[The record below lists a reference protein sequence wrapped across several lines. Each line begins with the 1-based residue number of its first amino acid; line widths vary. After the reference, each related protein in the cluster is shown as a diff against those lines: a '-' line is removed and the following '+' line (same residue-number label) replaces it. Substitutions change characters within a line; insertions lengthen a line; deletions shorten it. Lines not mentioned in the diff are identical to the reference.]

1 MPTTSQ
7 PGAAAEAALAPTFR
21 QRFYDAMANVSPLVI
36 LFLLCVACS
45 LLTFVIPGGAFDR
58 RSMDVMGHAR
68 SIVVPGSFHFVPSV
82 PQGFRELWT
91 VFMRGALEGA
101 DRSFVIMLSAGAM
114 TAVIATGAI
123 DAGIHALVRR
133 TGRFGI
139 VFIPVIVFALG
150 ACGATFGMYEEA
162 IPFILV
168 ITPLMLTMGFD
179 SMSAVFVM
187 YWSIAVGF
195 ACGITNPYTVAIGQA
210 LAGVPLYSGSAFR
223 IGCFLV
229 FMTITSL
236 VVMRYAARVRRDPS
250 RSLSAEEDVENR
262 RRLRAS
268 PDASTAAVM
277 TPRRVLALLLL
288 LGGFLILMA
297 GLLRYDW
304 GFVEIGALYFWI
316 GIVVPL
322 AGGLKVKEMIDRNID
337 GMRSVMIAVIM
348 MSAAQIIYFIL
359 HDAQVLDT
367 ILNFF
372 AGYLLTVPQF
382 VIAYVMFGTSAIMAA
397 LLGSASGTAATVM
410 PILAPLADVL
420 HFSKQIVVLAF
431 QMASGAFNFWMPWD
445 GIAFTICSMAGVS
458 FFKYIKAAAKFAVL
472 VYVPTALLL
481 LALAVKMG
489 YR

>member
-1 MPTTSQ
+1 MTRR
-7 PGAAAEAALAPTFR
+7 E
-21 QRFYDAMANVSPLVI
+21 RFFEMMGNVSPLVI
-36 LFLLCVACS
+36 LFFLCVACAV
-45 LLTFVIPGGAFDR
+45 LTFIIPGGAFDR
-58 RSMDVMGHAR
+58 RTLDVMGHAR
-68 SIVVPGSFHFVPSV
+68 SIVVPGSFHYLPSV

-133 TGRFGI
+133 TGRFGLA
-139 VFIPVIVFALG
+139 FIPVIVFALG

-179 SMSAVFVM
+179 AMSAVFVM

-223 IGCFLV
+223 IGCFTV
-229 FMTITSL
+229 FMAITSL
-236 VVMRYAARVRRDPS
+236 VVMRYAVRVKRDPS
-250 RSLSAEEDVENR
+250 RSLSAAEDVANR
-262 RRLRAS
+262 ARLGAS
-268 PDASTAAVM
+268 PDAAKAAVL
-277 TPRRVLALLLL
+277 TPRRVGALLLL
-288 LGGFLILMA
+288 LASFLVLMI
-297 GLLRYDW
+297 GLLKYQW
-304 GFVEIGALYFWI
+304 GFVEIGALYFWM
-316 GIVVPL
+316 GIVVPV
-322 AGGLKVKEMIDRNID
+322 AGGLKVREMIDRNIE

-359 HDAQVLDT
+359 HDARILDT
-367 ILNFF
+367 ILQFF
-372 AGYLLTVPQF
+372 AGYLLRVPQF
-382 VIAYVMFGTSAIMAA
+382 VVAYVMFGTSAIMAA

-445 GIAFTICSMAGVS
+445 GIAFTICSMAGVN
-458 FFKYIKAAAKFAVL
+458 FFKYIRASAKFAVF
-472 VYVPTALLL
+472 VYVPVALLL
-481 LALAVKMG
+481 LALAVQIG
-489 YR
+489 YH